1 MIQPYQ
7 QSLLNELKYLVKRK
21 QGNKFT
27 FNGYEINK
35 LCLKEVNLENI
46 IVENIIKRKYETY
59 NYNNFLKRVGA
70 VGIFKLIDF
79 IRSSYLEEKTSM
91 EMDYDFVLH
100 YNKYTKKYACIHRE
114 DLRYY
119 FGAGEDTPEIFEI
132 RVGYGDIP
140 EEAVKEA
147 SKHFNIDE

>member
-7 QSLLNELKYLVKRK
+7 QSLLYELKYLVKRN

-27 FNGYEINK
+27 FSGYEINK
-35 LCLKEVNLENI
+35 LCIKEVNLENI
-46 IVENIIKRKYETY
+46 IVENIIQRKFETH
-59 NYNNFLKRVGA
+59 NYKSFLKRVGA

-79 IRSSYLEEKTSM
+79 IRSSYLEEKYSM

-100 YNKYTKKYACIHRE
+100 YNTYTKKYACIHRD

-119 FGAGEDTPEIFEI
+119 FGAGKDTPKIFEI

-147 SKHFNIDE
+147 SKHFTNE

>member
-7 QSLLNELKYLVKRK
+7 QSLLYELKYLVKRR

-59 NYNNFLKRVGA
+59 NYNGFLKRVGA
-70 VGIFKLIDF
+70 VGLYKLIDF
-79 IRSSYLEEKTSM
+79 IRSSYLEEKPSM
-91 EMDYDFVLH
+91 EMDYNFLLH
-100 YNKYTKKYACIHRE
+100 YNIHTKKYACIHRD

-119 FGAGEDTPEIFEI
+119 FGAGENTPKIFEI

-147 SKHFNIDE
+147 SKHFNDEE